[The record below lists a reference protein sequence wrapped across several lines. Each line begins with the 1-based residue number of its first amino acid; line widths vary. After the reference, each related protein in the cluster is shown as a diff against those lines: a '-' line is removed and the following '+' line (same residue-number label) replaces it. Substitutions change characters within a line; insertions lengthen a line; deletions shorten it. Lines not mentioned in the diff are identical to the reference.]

1 MSADSAWAQRRAE
14 HGEVVGGGWF
24 VVRRGRCGR
33 IAVDAHRPPMEYAD
47 AADAVRAAQRLA
59 DQFPGNAY
67 CVLKQQLE
75 IIIHDSAASADTAA
89 GGSGLSPDAGAVAGT
104 PQPQLATAAGDGEE

>member
-1 MSADSAWAQRRAE
+1 MSADSAWALRRNK

-24 VVRRGRCGR
+24 VVRRSGTTWRIVVDGR
-33 IAVDAHRPPMEYAD
+33 RPPMEYAS

-67 CVLKQQLE
+67 CVLQMVKM
-75 IIIHDSAASADTAA
+75 IIKYSATTADTAA
-89 GGSGLSPDAGAVAGT
+89 GGSGLSPDAGAVAST
-104 PQPQLATAAGDGEE
+104 LQPQLAAAAGDGK